1 MHLIV
6 VVANER
12 TTVHCLLL
20 HLTSFTC
27 AFSGEVFKFI
37 AGNI

>member
-12 TTVHCLLL
+12 TTVDCLLL
-20 HLTSFTC
+20 Y
-27 AFSGEVFKFI
+27 I
-37 AGNI
+37 